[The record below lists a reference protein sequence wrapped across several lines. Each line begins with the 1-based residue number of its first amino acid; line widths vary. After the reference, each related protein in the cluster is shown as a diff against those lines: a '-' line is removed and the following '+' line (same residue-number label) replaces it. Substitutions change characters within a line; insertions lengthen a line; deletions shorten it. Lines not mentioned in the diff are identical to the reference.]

1 MITGT
6 LETIDGAEHLVLTRT
21 VPAPIDRVW
30 DAFTVS
36 QQLALWFGTWKGD
49 PASGSVDVSMTF
61 EDEAGSEPYVI
72 DTCEKPHH
80 LRVHNSNEDPAQV
93 WTVDVQFT
101 PTDSGTLVRF
111 AQPLPAG
118 TDVKYIG
125 AGWEYY
131 LDRMVDS
138 VETGRVSTKEWPP
151 YEALVSEYEAEL
163 G

>member
-1 MITGT
+1 M
-6 LETIDGAEHLVLTRT
+6 
-21 VPAPIDRVW
+21 
-30 DAFTVS
+30 
-36 QQLALWFGTWKGD
+36 
-49 PASGSVDVSMTF
+49 
-61 EDEAGSEPYVI
+61 
-72 DTCEKPHH
+72 
-80 LRVHNSNEDPAQV
+80 

-101 PTDSGTLVRF
+101 PADSGTLVRF
-111 AQPLPAG
+111 AQPLPSG

-151 YEALVSEYEAEL
+151 HEALVSEYDAEL